1 MGFGAL
7 QASELPAHL
16 LLVDEGPQQAAHL
29 HGRDVVGHQ
38 YRVQAEEVVGMV
50 VVNDELLQNVSG
62 GLRNGYF
69 YTISA
74 ECWGFSCN
82 LNPY

>member
-1 MGFGAL
+1 MMNNKSVLSAL
-7 QASELPAHL
+7 KDSE
-16 LLVDEGPQQAAHL
+16 E
-29 HGRDVVGHQ
+29 
-38 YRVQAEEVVGMV
+38 QAEEVVGMV